1 MVDDNS
7 IKEFVRETLGC
18 QCPDSVFDIIEYT
31 NNKLLDGNSLIGD
44 TVNVGNRLLIY
55 IIHTNEPSQILDNL
69 TDLVRSGIAERDS
82 KGFNRFRLVVATD
95 DIEMMKVNIESEF
108 VKLDEIDDRVH
119 LHIIEKSSFNGL
131 FDQVK

>member
-1 MVDDNS
+1 MVNDAV
-7 IKEFVRETLGC
+7 IKDFVRETLGC
-18 QCPDSVFDIIEYT
+18 QCPDSVFDIIEYS

-69 TDLVRSGIAERDS
+69 TDLVRSGLAERNS

-95 DIEMMKVNIESEF
+95 DIEMMKVNIEGAF
-108 VKLDEIDDRVH
+108 AKLEVIEINLYFQSH
-119 LHIIEKSSFNGL
+119 
-131 FDQVK
+131 

>member
-1 MVDDNS
+1 MVNDAV
-7 IKEFVRETLGC
+7 IKDFVRETLGC
-18 QCPDSVFDIIEYT
+18 QCPDSVFDIIEYS

-69 TDLVRSGIAERDS
+69 TDLVRSGLAERNS

-95 DIEMMKVNIESEF
+95 DIEMMKVNIEGAF
-108 VKLDEIDDRVH
+108 AKLEEIDDRTH
-119 LHIIEKSSFNGL
+119 LHIIEKTSFDSL
-131 FDQVK
+131 FGQV